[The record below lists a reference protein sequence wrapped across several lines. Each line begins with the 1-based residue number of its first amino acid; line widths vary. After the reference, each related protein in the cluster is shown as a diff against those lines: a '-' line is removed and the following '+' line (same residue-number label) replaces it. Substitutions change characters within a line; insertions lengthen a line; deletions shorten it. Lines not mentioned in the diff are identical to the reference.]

1 MLILQ
6 HKLIEVVKVAPMFV
20 SEFLK
25 LEFEVKN
32 RERLTESIFR

>member
-6 HKLIEVVKVAPMFV
+6 HKLIEVIKVAPMFV
-20 SEFLK
+20 SEYLK

-32 RERLTESIFR
+32 RERWTESIFR